1 MEEIQDK
8 MAEELASELIDRMD
22 TLTEVQAL
30 TTAITNEITEWS
42 KV

>member
-30 TTAITNEITEWS
+30 TTAITNEITSWS